1 MYIYTHNI
9 IYMYIYIIY
18 TICTSVYTYTHLSI
32 QTHVL
37 ASAAAVNLAPVLGV
51 LLRNSHRRSWR
62 SSSQHL
68 Y

>member
-1 MYIYTHNI
+1 MYTYTHNI

-18 TICTSVYTYTHLSI
+18 TICTSVYTYTHIPI
-32 QTHVL
+32 QTYVL

-51 LLRNSHRRSWR
+51 LLRDSHRRNWR
-62 SSSQHL
+62 SSSQLL